1 MKRFVSVIFIML
13 LTLSL
18 LTTLGMSAFA
28 AETPDGAGE
37 LTDNVTTGVGQFT
50 KVLEGLLEQA
60 KGFLPM
66 EKLEAVKNEMV
77 ITVKA
82 IWVFIQNDET
92 YKNVF
97 TAIAAILAFIFIPII
112 IGVLVVAYLIIA
124 IMIVFAGVLVK
135 IVEVILSILVGF
147 LPF

>member
-37 LTDNVTTGVGQFT
+37 LTDNVATGVGQFT

-60 KGFLPM
+60 KGFLHMHNTPSSM
-66 EKLEAVKNEMV
+66 YLCNASMVSSEAK
-77 ITVKA
+77 
-82 IWVFIQNDET
+82 
-92 YKNVF
+92 
-97 TAIAAILAFIFIPII
+97 IA
-112 IGVLVVAYLIIA
+112 GKLVVA
-124 IMIVFAGVLVK
+124 
-135 IVEVILSILVGF
+135 
-147 LPF
+147 PFQV